1 MLPISEILKYTIKT
15 FQKFLSLFEEFIKA
29 LDTYEHIEISSL

>member
-1 MLPISEILKYTIKT
+1 MKT
-15 FQKFLSLFEEFIKA
+15 SKFFKSLSEEFIKA